1 MNSSVDRIERIC
13 NHLLPA
19 TQLEH
24 QFAAPAT
31 LRDRMA
37 YYQTPGVSIAVINNG
52 TIEWARGFGFCV
64 AGQPAPVTT
73 ETLFQAGSISKP
85 VFALAVM
92 RLVEEGMLDLDE
104 DVNRYLTTW
113 KVPANGD
120 WQPRI
125 TLRQL
130 LSHTAG
136 LTVHGFPGYPN
147 GGPIPTVTQV
157 LDGQSPANTDPVRVN
172 LVPGMQFRY
181 AGGGT
186 TIAQQVV
193 VDVMGRPFP
202 ELMDELVLQPAG
214 ATNSTYQQP
223 PAGWRERT
231 ATAHPWNGQP
241 LPSKFHLYP
250 EMAAAGLWTTPTD
263 LARIGLHVQRAFQ
276 GDTNALLKPATA
288 RQMLTPQTRPDDE
301 QIGIGFF
308 LMGKEKALR
317 FGHGGWD
324 EGFIALVRL
333 YAELGMGCVM
343 MVNSNQGNALAGEI
357 ERAIATEYGW
367 PGYFTAPATIS
378 LLAEQLAAYVGV
390 YKLDDAMLFTVTQA
404 AEQLLLQPPAQSAL
418 LLQPMADHKFAV
430 RSLNAE
436 VSFANHAA
444 DGGMIMTLHQD
455 GRQFTMKKQ

>member
-1 MNSSVDRIERIC
+1 MRIPVDRIERIC
-13 NHLLPA
+13 NRLLPA
-19 TQLEH
+19 TQLDN

-37 YYQTPGVSIAVINNG
+37 YYQTPGVSIAVINDG
-52 TIEWARGFGFCV
+52 VIEWAQGFGLCE
-64 AGQPAPVTT
+64 AGQPAPVTS

-92 RLVEEGMLDLDE
+92 RLVEEGILDLDE

-113 KVPANGD
+113 KVPANGE

-136 LTVHGFPGYPN
+136 LTVHGFPGYTN
-147 GGPIPTVTQV
+147 GGPIPTVMQV
-157 LDGQSPANTDPVRVN
+157 LDGQPPANTDPVRVN

-193 VDVMGRPFP
+193 VDVVGKPFP

-214 ATNSTYQQP
+214 ATNSSYRQP
-223 PAGWRERT
+223 PVGWRERT

-241 LPSKFHLYP
+241 LASKFHLYP

-276 GDTNALLKPATA
+276 GDTNAFLKPATA

-301 QIGIGFF
+301 QIGMGFF
-308 LMGKEKALR
+308 LMGKDKALR

-324 EGFIALVRL
+324 EGFIALLRV
-333 YAELGMGCVM
+333 YAEIGMGCAI

-357 ERAIATEYGW
+357 ERAVATEYGW
-367 PGYFTAPATIS
+367 PGYFTAPTTMS
-378 LLAEQLAAYVGV
+378 LSAEQLATYVGV
-390 YKLDDAMLFTVTQA
+390 YKMDDAMPFTVTQA
-404 AEQLLLQPPAQSAL
+404 ADQLLLQPPAQPAL
-418 LLQPMADHKFAV
+418 PLQPMAESKFAV
-430 RSLNAE
+430 RVLNAE
-436 VSFANHAA
+436 VSFAKHEA
-444 DGGMIMTLHQD
+444 DDVMIMTLHQ
-455 GRQFTMKKQ
+455 GGQQFAMKKQ

>member
-1 MNSSVDRIERIC
+1 MRIPVDRIERIC
-13 NHLLPA
+13 NRLLPA
-19 TQLEH
+19 TQLDN

-37 YYQTPGVSIAVINNG
+37 YYQTPGVSIAVISDG
-52 TIEWARGFGFCV
+52 VIEWAQGFGLCE
-64 AGQPAPVTT
+64 AGQPAPVTS

-92 RLVEEGMLDLDE
+92 RLVEEGILDLDE

-113 KVPANGD
+113 KVPANGE

-147 GGPIPTVTQV
+147 GGPIPTVMQV
-157 LDGQSPANTDPVRVN
+157 LDGQPPANTDPVRVN

-193 VDVMGRPFP
+193 VDVVGKPFP

-214 ATNSTYQQP
+214 ATNSSYRQP
-223 PAGWRERT
+223 PVGWRER
-231 ATAHPWNGQP
+231 TAHPWNGQP
-241 LPSKFHLYP
+241 LASKFHLYP

-276 GDTNALLKPATA
+276 GDTNAFLKPATA

-308 LMGKEKALR
+308 LMGKDKALR

-324 EGFIALVRL
+324 EGFIALLRV
-333 YAELGMGCVM
+333 YAEIGMGCAI

-357 ERAIATEYGW
+357 ERAVATEYGW
-367 PGYFTAPATIS
+367 PGYFTAPTTMS
-378 LLAEQLAAYVGV
+378 LSAEQLATYVGV
-390 YKLDDAMLFTVTQA
+390 YKMDDAMPFTVTQA
-404 AEQLLLQPPAQSAL
+404 ADQLLLQPPAQPAL
-418 LLQPMADHKFAV
+418 PLQPMAESKFAV
-430 RSLNAE
+430 RVLNAE
-436 VSFANHAA
+436 VSFAKHEA
-444 DGGMIMTLHQD
+444 DDVMIMTLHQ
-455 GRQFTMKKQ
+455 GGQQFAMKKQ